1 MNFPYKNQKN
11 IKNIKNNNKN
21 NKDNFQKEEMNYEN
35 LNIETDSNYIIK
47 NIKKRNS
54 EINCIRDNNYFT
66 QLNKRNLNDLDAI
79 YFFDKIT
86 NNNID
91 SNMKNNKIELIPELN
106 LDPDYIEKCKEKEL
120 LKMEEEHLTPFQ
132 RIALHF
138 ESS

>member
-1 MNFPYKNQKN
+1 M
-11 IKNIKNNNKN
+11 
-21 NKDNFQKEEMNYEN
+21 
-35 LNIETDSNYIIK
+35 
-47 NIKKRNS
+47 
-54 EINCIRDNNYFT
+54 
-66 QLNKRNLNDLDAI
+66 NDLDAI

-132 RIALHF
+132 KIALQF
-138 ESS
+138 EVS